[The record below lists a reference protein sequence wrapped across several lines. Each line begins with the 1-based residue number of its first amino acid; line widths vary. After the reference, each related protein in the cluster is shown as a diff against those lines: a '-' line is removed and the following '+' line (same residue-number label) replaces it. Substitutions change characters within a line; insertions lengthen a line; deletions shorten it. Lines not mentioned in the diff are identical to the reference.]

1 MGSDVG
7 GYRHAARAEEEPR
20 RAQLVQAAVH
30 LVRVT
35 VTVRVRVRVRGRVVR
50 GRGKGGG

>member
-35 VTVRVRVRVRGRVVR
+35 VTVRVRGREVRVRGK
-50 GRGKGGG
+50 GRG